1 LEDNILYIYGS
12 ETEGG
17 QAWKLKMQD

>member
-17 QAWKLKMQD
+17 QAWKLEMQD